1 MKMLNNLFERDSVIK
16 VVSVFFAILI
26 WFLVL
31 DRDNPYDER
40 TLAVPLSNN
49 AEILEA
55 NNLQIVGTQLPLS
68 IDVKIKGRRDRIMSV
83 TGNDFEVSI
92 DLSGI
97 TESGSRRVAINP
109 PQYLGDQDIVIFAYN
124 PSALNL
130 NIERVVGRQYP
141 VSVAYTGSLPA
152 GYELVNLKFEPST
165 VILEEKESSMSKVSK
180 VVAQINLNDIKD
192 SREIMMKGIVLD
204 ADGQPLKQFEGKVP
218 IIVTFDLAKSVPV
231 TAATKGSP
239 APGYY
244 LKEVRYSIPKI
255 RVLGTR
261 TLLDGLAK
269 IDADPI
275 DISNKSETFK
285 TPLNFKLPEG
295 LTALKADTDQLIA
308 EVVLEKFATR
318 EIEVPSSQIFIYE
331 SDTSGNK
338 EYRVADEWIKLTIS
352 GRAEFINTIT
362 KDDIRLSV
370 DVGGLGKGEHQVSL
384 SVDLPGDATLV
395 GDYNVKVIINEA
407 PEDQSTS
414 AGEGGRQP

>member
-231 TAATKGSP
+231 TAATKGSS
-239 APGYY
+239 APG
-244 LKEVRYSIPKI
+244 
-255 RVLGTR
+255 
-261 TLLDGLAK
+261 
-269 IDADPI
+269 
-275 DISNKSETFK
+275 
-285 TPLNFKLPEG
+285 
-295 LTALKADTDQLIA
+295 
-308 EVVLEKFATR
+308 
-318 EIEVPSSQIFIYE
+318 
-331 SDTSGNK
+331 
-338 EYRVADEWIKLTIS
+338 
-352 GRAEFINTIT
+352 
-362 KDDIRLSV
+362 
-370 DVGGLGKGEHQVSL
+370 
-384 SVDLPGDATLV
+384 
-395 GDYNVKVIINEA
+395 
-407 PEDQSTS
+407 
-414 AGEGGRQP
+414 

>member
-152 GYELVNLKFEPST
+152 GYELVNLKFKPST

-370 DVGGLGKGEHQVSL
+370 NVGGLGKGEHQVSL